1 MPSPRHSSRLAAA
14 ALAVLAAAACGS
26 THSAAQR
33 QHSVADV
40 GSALRAVGLTGFRPI
55 SRADMRKGPQTP
67 GVDPA
72 KVLGGFE
79 FARVGTDGSVVAV
92 TIAVVADRSIIRAM
106 EAGIAKEGAGLTLVV
121 RHAETE
127 NVVVFSA
134 AEHPSR
140 ADRRTLAGI
149 PRLVAYLDAH

>member
-1 MPSPRHSSRLAAA
+1 
-14 ALAVLAAAACGS
+14 
-26 THSAAQR
+26 
-33 QHSVADV
+33 
-40 GSALRAVGLTGFRPI
+40 
-55 SRADMRKGPQTP
+55 
-67 GVDPA
+67 
-72 KVLGGFE
+72 
-79 FARVGTDGSVVAV
+79 VAV

-106 EAGIAKEGAGLTLVV
+106 EAGIAKEGAGSTLVV

-140 ADRRTLAGI
+140 GDRRTLAGI